1 MRIYVGNVPYHSS
14 EQEIRT
20 HFETVGTVAKV
31 DVVTDR
37 DTGRPRGFV
46 FVDMDDK
53 GAQRAIDE
61 LNGSNLG
68 GRALTV
74 NQAKDK
80 PRPDYTQAGHDRA
93 RRGGYDS
100 RRGRRERDNW

>member
-20 HFETVGTVAKV
+20 HFETVGTVSKV

-80 PRPDYTQAGHDRA
+80 PRPARSFDNDRPA
-93 RRGGYDS
+93 RGG
-100 RRGRRERDNW
+100 RGRDRRERDNW